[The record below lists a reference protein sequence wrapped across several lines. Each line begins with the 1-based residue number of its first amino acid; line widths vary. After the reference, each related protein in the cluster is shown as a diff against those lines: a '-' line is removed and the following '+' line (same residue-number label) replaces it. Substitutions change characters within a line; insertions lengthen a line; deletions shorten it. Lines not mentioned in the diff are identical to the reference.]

1 MVYKC
6 IAAGCSNTQSASIIL
21 YSFPKAATL
30 KHKWEKQML
39 QTRAYWKAA
48 TKYSHLCSEH
58 FTDDCFKNDHAIA
71 AQFGIKRSKKLK
83 AGAIPSL
90 FPRSISRAGP
100 SKRQSQDSDGSS
112 MEAERKR
119 RTAAVKRERKQ
130 VEKTGWNIVS
140 TKCTG
145 RLC

>member
-6 IAAGCSNTQSASIIL
+6 IAAGCSNTPIVSIIL
-21 YSFPKAATL
+21 YSFPKDATL
-30 KHKWEKQML
+30 KRKWEKQVL

-48 TKYSHLCSEH
+48 TKYLHLCSEH
-58 FTDDCFKNDHAIA
+58 FTDDCFESDHAIA

-83 AGAIPSL
+83 PGAIPSL

-112 MEAERKR
+112 MEAVKKR
-119 RTAAVKRERKQ
+119 RTAAIKRERKQ
-130 VEKTGWNIVS
+130 VRIWLYMLLYSFV
-140 TKCTG
+140 CV
-145 RLC
+145 